1 MTKIIYDNNNKN
13 NIINNLNSCINDLN
27 IVNGIIYN
35 MDVPYN
41 FKYRNYVNDIRVNL
55 ERTKESISKYKNDIN
70 RYMEEL
76 NKNELE
82 VLSLINK
89 IEDNVVNKF

>member
-27 IVNGIIYN
+27 FVNDIIYN